1 MGNSVPPS
9 RRMTK
14 TEETRYKAA
23 VSESVGQ
30 KLAGA
35 ANFINLRQF
44 DVKIF
49 SLFGPFSRA
58 STPQLGAGGIYYF
71 PFATEI
77 IQVVQYIDTPGTSGT
92 TEVDV
97 KKSSNGG
104 ASWASI
110 FSTTPKVT
118 SAAGS
123 TRFAPSYDITEDLT
137 VDEVQEWAAH
147 TQPTGFTAGVLSGGA
162 PYSLD
167 AGDGI
172 KLDLISAAAAANN
185 YQLLLFHRPRND

>member
-1 MGNSVPPS
+1 MGDAVTPQ
-9 RRMTK
+9 RRLTK
-14 TEETRYKAA
+14 EQETRYKAA
-23 VSESVGQ
+23 VSEAVAQ

-35 ANFINLRQF
+35 ANFINLYQF

-49 SLFGPFSRA
+49 SLFGPYSRA
-58 STPQLGAGGIYYF
+58 SLPQLGAGGIYYF
-71 PFATEI
+71 PFAAEI
-77 IQVVQYIDTPGTSGT
+77 VNVVQYIDTPGTSGT

-110 FSTTPKVT
+110 FSTTPKIS

-123 TRFAPSYDITEDLT
+123 TRFAPSYDITEDLSI
-137 VDEVQEWAAH
+137 AAGQSWGNH
-147 TQPTGFTAGVLSGGA
+147 SQPTGFTQGILSGGA
-162 PYSLD
+162 PYNLA

-172 KLDLISAAAAANN
+172 KLDLIQAAAGANN
-185 YQLLLFHRPRND
+185 YQLLIFHRPRN